1 MAFKWPCS
9 SHIQSCSVTCRG
21 CSPPSQVIELHPEI
35 LEGHLWFSRSPPR
48 TSGGLSMACVVYS
61 QPSRAQKGTQN
72 LCRAFY
78 LWRLFWSMHA
88 GATVQRK
95 GFRVFGNAVLEHL
108 KAFLWP
114 VETVPSLYAPRKGSQ
129 NPWWPLV
136 QTSLEAFLSS
146 HWRPY
151 SKDLQKPL
159 RCLWKVP
166 QRAPWAT
173 VAQPGCLGR
182 VQVGPNMGPE
192 DLHWITF
199 TDAIYTSE

>member
-1 MAFKWPCS
+1 MDVASILTKKSIGWLFVIRRDSAPQPLADTDFCVKWNHVAFKWPCS
-9 SHIQSCSVTCRG
+9 SHIQSCSATCRG

-88 GATVQRK
+88 SEK

-114 VETVPSLYAPRKGSQ
+114 VETAQPLCASERLPKSLVATGPDIPGGFSEQ
-129 NPWWPLV
+129 P
-136 QTSLEAFLSS
+136 LEAL
-146 HWRPY
+146 
-151 SKDLQKPL
+151 
-159 RCLWKVP
+159 
-166 QRAPWAT
+166 
-173 VAQPGCLGR
+173 
-182 VQVGPNMGPE
+182 
-192 DLHWITF
+192 
-199 TDAIYTSE
+199 